1 MRSLQHFYI
10 TTTILS
16 SSARF
21 QANANRDYCQAL
33 MFGAYK
39 LLHFSHQTKGL
50 ESNLRFQTSP
60 FRSGEIVAAMER
72 DPNFTTSPMNSQT
85 SILTTLSQIRCFATM
100 LTLLGI

>member
-60 FRSGEIVAAMER
+60 FRSADYEQGLRLWLQWRET
-72 DPNFTTSPMNSQT
+72 PTSQQAP
-85 SILTTLSQIRCFATM
+85 
-100 LTLLGI
+100 